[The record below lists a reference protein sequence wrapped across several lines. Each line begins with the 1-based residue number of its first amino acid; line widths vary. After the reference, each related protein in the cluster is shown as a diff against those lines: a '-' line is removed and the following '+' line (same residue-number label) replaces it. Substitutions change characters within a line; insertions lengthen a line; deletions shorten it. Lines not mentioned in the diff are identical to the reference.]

1 MSMVVDRQK
10 PRGLFWPALVT
21 LLACS
26 FLASLGV
33 WQLHRLKWKEALLA
47 EIAARGHAA
56 PQAPPAQS
64 LWAKLVPE
72 SYDYQ
77 HVMLKGR
84 YLAHDLV
91 LVFDG
96 DGPKSPEFSSIGFR
110 VLEPMQMTDGSIIL
124 VNRGFVPGGT
134 LLAARHNLASGEA
147 TTGPFSTSVS
157 GVMRPPEPRN
167 FFTPRDDP
175 KAGRWFTR
183 DPAEIARALHLA
195 PVAPFLVDEDP
206 HLQVK
211 GRARFPMPLHGA
223 ADIPNNHYA
232 YAMTW
237 FGLALGILGMFISF
251 VIKSLRGLA

>member
-1 MSMVVDRQK
+1 MSLSTPLPKQ
-10 PRGLFWPALVT
+10 RGLLWPALVT

-26 FLASLGV
+26 FLTSLGI
-33 WQLHRLKWKEALLA
+33 WQLHRLTWKEALLA
-47 EIAARGHAA
+47 EIAARSHGA
-56 PQAPPAQS
+56 PQAPPAQN
-64 LWAKLVPE
+64 LWAKLDPE
-72 SYDYQ
+72 SYDYR
-77 HVMLKGR
+77 HVEMKGR
-84 YLAHDLV
+84 YLAEDTV

-110 VLEPMQMTDGSIIL
+110 VLEPMQEIDGSIIL

-134 LLAARHNLASGEA
+134 LHEARRYLDSGKA
-147 TTGPFSTSVS
+147 MPGAFSSSVQ

-167 FFTPRDDP
+167 FFTPADDP
-175 KAGRWFTR
+175 QAGRWFTR

-195 PVAPFLVDEDP
+195 PVAPFIVDEDP
-206 HLQVK
+206 HPQAEGL
-211 GRARFPMPLHGA
+211 ARFPIPLQGA
-223 ADIPNNHYA
+223 ADIPNNHYE